1 MKKSSNKTK
10 PTSKGKEHKGGKAGD
25 VERSEVTQKE
35 EEASDEDKGGKKR
48 KTGEEKL
55 EKDEGGK
62 EDNVDKD
69 GKNTEKQDEKEEE
82 KGDNESKSKNFD
94 LDKKGQ
100 NSSSSSNSTN
110 APGEKKS
117 DANQPSSET
126 GEELKVTAPDTSLNS
141 KGKPVV
147 DAGGERQHDN
157 QENGEEEEEDKDKDE
172 KVDNEEAKDGEDVGN
187 VEQTADRNK
196 RLRINMDSNE
206 GLPVHL
212 RGEGLARRFA
222 DEKQAK
228 IEDES
233 LQDPGKFSKL
243 EQREV
248 CVKDH
253 FKVEGNNVQSCRS
266 YNQNLI

>member
-10 PTSKGKEHKGGKAGD
+10 SSSKVKEHKGGKAGEE
-25 VERSEVTQKE
+25 ERSEMTQKE
-35 EEASDEDKGGKKR
+35 EEASDEDKSGKKR
-48 KTGEEKL
+48 KTGEGNL

-82 KGDNESKSKNFD
+82 KGDNESKSRNFD
-94 LDKKGQ
+94 LDKESQ
-100 NSSSSSNSTN
+100 NSTSSSNSTN

-126 GEELKVTAPDTSLNS
+126 GELKVAAPDTSLNS
-141 KGKPVV
+141 NGKPVV
-147 DAGGERQHDN
+147 DARGEQQHHN

-172 KVDNEEAKDGEDVGN
+172 KVDIGNAEQAMDRDV
-187 VEQTADRNK
+187 
-196 RLRINMDSNE
+196 RLSRNMDSNE
-206 GLPVHL
+206 GLPLHL
-212 RGEGLARRFA
+212 RGEDLARKFA
-222 DEKQAK
+222 DKEQAK
-228 IEDES
+228 SEDES
-233 LQDPGKFSKL
+233 LQGQGKISKL

-253 FKVEGNNVQSCRS
+253 FKAERNNVQSCRS
-266 YNQNLI
+266 YNQNLISI